1 MYISIF
7 GGGGGSHEKD
17 PLLNLKLCR
26 ECTLQTDLFAVIQCN
41 LVGTID
47 CIAYG
52 FFCTCVSY
60 YTTLVLLRKH
70 QSHILSILL
79 LCHCP
84 LSAIATCTSKLKNL
98 R

>member
-41 LVGTID
+41 LVGTVD

-60 YTTLVLLRKH
+60 YTTLHLWYYANIRAIYYPSCCCVTVL
-70 QSHILSILL
+70 
-79 LCHCP
+79 
-84 LSAIATCTSKLKNL
+84 
-98 R
+98 